1 MLDPDR
7 VLKEVN
13 EIREK
18 RKQWDDGG
26 FMRGASIEEFITA
39 METEYSYLN
48 SNAVTLFQKCI
59 NKDLDM
65 NRLREMIGYLRQ
77 MMSGRSKEIIE
88 KEIGE
93 KLANRYVQPVLDKLE
108 KDKNNK

>member
-18 RKQWDDGG
+18 RTQWDNGN
-26 FMRGASIEEFITA
+26 FMRGTSIEEFISA
-39 METEYSYLN
+39 MEEQYSYLN
-48 SNAVTLFQKCI
+48 NNAVTLFQKCI
-59 NKDLDM
+59 SKDLDM

-77 MMSGRSKEIIE
+77 MKRGRDKESIE

-93 KLANRYVQPVLDKLE
+93 KLANRYVQPVLDKIERE
-108 KDKNNK
+108 KKGK